1 MATNVHNKTINSFT
15 DSGKICIICFDT
27 VLKLLAVKKQNNS
40 SFSFMLMQRTFVG
53 VDSFSV
59 FQEVYLQT
67 DDPRVSNIVKFSD
80 TIGEL
85 KVEVC
90 HMTMILSI

>member
-1 MATNVHNKTINSFT
+1 
-15 DSGKICIICFDT
+15 
-27 VLKLLAVKKQNNS
+27 
-40 SFSFMLMQRTFVG
+40 MLMQRTFVG

-90 HMTMILSI
+90 HMTWPLFYLYNLFRVIKLIYFIFQEFLFVLCY